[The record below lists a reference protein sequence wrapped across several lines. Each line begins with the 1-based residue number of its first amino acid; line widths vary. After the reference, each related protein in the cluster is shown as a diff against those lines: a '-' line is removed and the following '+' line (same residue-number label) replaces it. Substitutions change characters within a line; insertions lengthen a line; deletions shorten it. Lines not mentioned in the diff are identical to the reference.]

1 MSLYGSIKEVQ
12 STTEKFYLKLEQRFR
27 GNKLISQLWGQMAQ
41 DVSRQIVNLHDL
53 PKSFWTHLKK
63 DQRTLPK
70 TIKTEVTPQNIEN
83 TSELSLSECIESA
96 IRSEEAIILKIY
108 VPIIRNLRKDWTGQA
123 LDFYIMVKAHTV
135 RIKRVAEAFSGDPVV
150 LQHSSLLFQSF
161 EKEIQE
167 PEVEVILKKRPARKS
182 GSSRAI
188 KAKKPQQIPKTKV
201 KLKAASKAKTASKT
215 KGKPKA
221 ASKPKTAPKTKVK
234 LKAASKPKTASKTK
248 VKPKAASKA
257 KTAPKTKAKPKA
269 ASKPKT
275 APKTKVKPKAAS
287 KPKTAPKKSKKQKQS
302 PTSRSKMRRSRSKPL
317 VKKTSLRRSRAQR

>member
-70 TIKTEVTPQNIEN
+70 TIKNEVTPQNIEN

-108 VPIIRNLRKDWTGQA
+108 VPIIRNLRKNWTGQA

-150 LQHSSLLFQSF
+150 LQHSSLLFQRF

-182 GSSRAI
+182 GSDRAK
-188 KAKKPQQIPKTKV
+188 KAKKPQQKPKIKV
-201 KLKAASKAKTASKT
+201 KCVTD
-215 KGKPKA
+215 GKW
-221 ASKPKTAPKTKVK
+221 
-234 LKAASKPKTASKTK
+234 
-248 VKPKAASKA
+248 
-257 KTAPKTKAKPKA
+257 
-269 ASKPKT
+269 
-275 APKTKVKPKAAS
+275 
-287 KPKTAPKKSKKQKQS
+287 
-302 PTSRSKMRRSRSKPL
+302 
-317 VKKTSLRRSRAQR
+317 

>member
-70 TIKTEVTPQNIEN
+70 TIKNEVTPQNIEN

-108 VPIIRNLRKDWTGQA
+108 VPIIRNLRKNWTGQA

-150 LQHSSLLFQSF
+150 LQHSSLLFQRF

-182 GSSRAI
+182 GSDRAK
-188 KAKKPQQIPKTKV
+188 KAKKPQQKPKIKV
-201 KLKAASKAKTASKT
+201 KLKAASKA
-215 KGKPKA
+215 
-221 ASKPKTAPKTKVK
+221 
-234 LKAASKPKTASKTK
+234 
-248 VKPKAASKA
+248 
-257 KTAPKTKAKPKA
+257 
-269 ASKPKT
+269 KT

-287 KPKTAPKKSKKQKQS
+287 KPKTAPKTKVKSKAASKAKTAPKTKVKSKTASKPKTAPRTKVKSKAASKAKTAPKKSKKQKQS
-302 PTSRSKMRRSRSKPL
+302 PTNRSKMRRSRSKPP